1 MLPEPLQLGK
11 VDATQLFDYL
21 YDFFYRDFVQNKTY
35 LNKVIYIDPKSRFK
49 NDGKE
54 EMVLCGRIF

>member
-21 YDFFYRDFVQNKTY
+21 YGFFYRDFVQNPLTFASQ
-35 LNKVIYIDPKSRFK
+35 VIDDLIEVGVISGIPLTISP
-49 NDGKE
+49 
-54 EMVLCGRIF
+54 IA